1 VQHFEIAVALIWHAG
16 KVLVARRRD
25 DAEHLPGMWEFPG
38 GKCAENESPGDCAV
52 RETREETGVE
62 IEIVSEREK
71 IEHEYSAQ
79 GEASARR
86 VTIHPFDATIVS
98 GEPRP
103 IGCAE
108 VFWLAPDELIAE
120 KFPTANAGLIAELK
134 SSASSAPLREIE

>member
-1 VQHFEIAVALIWHAG
+1 MMQHFEIAVALIWRAG

-25 DAEHLPGMWEFPG
+25 DAEHLPGLWEFPG

-71 IEHEYSAQ
+71 IEHEYSA
-79 GEASARR
+79 RR

-98 GEPRP
+98 GEPRA

-108 VFWLAPDELIAE
+108 LFWLLPQELIVE
-120 KFPTANAGLIAELK
+120 KFPPANADLIAALK
-134 SSASSAPLREIE
+134 NEF